1 LGKGKERKWILVRII
16 KGKRRWK
23 NLRGFFEGR
32 KINFEK
38 FETHKNG
45 APAPRPI

>member
-1 LGKGKERKWILVRII
+1 MDNKGE
-16 KGKRRWK
+16 KGKR

-45 APAPRPI
+45 VSPKAHLTDTISISTA